1 MGNIDII
8 LEAADD
14 GDTYHVTVEDDGGG
28 FPEDFLDRATEPYVT
43 TRQGGTGLGLAI
55 VRRIVEDQGGK
66 ISLANTGRGARVML
80 TLPCA
85 PATPTTP
92 AVAA

>member
-1 MGNIDII
+1 M
-8 LEAADD
+8 
-14 GDTYHVTVEDDGGG
+14 EDDGGG

-43 TRQGGTGLGLAI
+43 TRRGGTGLGLAI
-55 VRRIVEDQGGK
+55 VRRIVEDQGGQ
-66 ISLANTGRGARVML
+66 ISLANTDRGARVVL

-85 PATPTTP
+85 PSTPTSP